1 MSIRLLL
8 AGTIVVGIV
17 TLATTHFIV
26 RPHIQALTKARAEAE
41 ASRERERISRVAA
54 EAELARTNEKLAR
67 TENDLRAAG
76 TQLTQATAH
85 STETEQRAT
94 KLESQLTA
102 TKQTLAG
109 AQADLAAWNSSEL
122 SVDQIKNLM
131 AQMKRLRS
139 TNELLRVSVEDLSF
153 QLARAQAK
161 LDVIFDDD
169 ANLEQALPAGLKGNV
184 LAVDPKYDFVVL
196 DIGAASGVEKNGRLL
211 VNRDSKLV
219 AELKV
224 TRVEKDRSIADIIAG
239 RKIRDVLAGDRVI
252 TP

>member
-17 TLATTHFIV
+17 TLATTQLVV

-67 TENDLRAAG
+67 TENDLRTAS
-76 TQLTQATAH
+76 TELTQATARF
-85 STETEQRAT
+85 TETEQRAT
-94 KLESQLTA
+94 KLDAQLNA

-109 AQADLAAWNSSEL
+109 VKADLAAWNSSEL
-122 SVDQIKNLM
+122 SVDQIKNLI
-131 AQMKRLRS
+131 AQLKSLRS
-139 TNELLRVSVEDLSF
+139 TNELLRVSVDDLSF

-161 LDVIFDDD
+161 LDVLFTDD
-169 ANLEQALPAGLKGNV
+169 LEQALPAGLKGNV

-196 DIGAASGVEKNGRLL
+196 DIGAANGVERNGRLL

>member
-17 TLATTHFIV
+17 TLATTQLVV

-67 TENDLRAAG
+67 TENDLSAAG
-76 TQLTQATAH
+76 TQLTQATAR

-94 KLESQLTA
+94 KLESQLNS

-122 SVDQIKNLM
+122 SVDQIKNLI
-131 AQMKRLRS
+131 AQLKNLRS
-139 TNELLRVSVEDLSF
+139 TNQLLRASVEDLSF

-161 LDVIFDDD
+161 LDTVFTDD
-169 ANLEQALPAGLKGNV
+169 LEQALPAGLKGNV